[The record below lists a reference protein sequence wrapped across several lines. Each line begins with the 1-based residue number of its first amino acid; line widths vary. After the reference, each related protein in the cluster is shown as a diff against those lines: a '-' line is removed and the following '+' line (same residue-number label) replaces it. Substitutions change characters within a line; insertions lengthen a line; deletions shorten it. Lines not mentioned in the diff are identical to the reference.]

1 MSSSLPSPSPPPP
14 RLLIS
19 SSRGRREGRDWH
31 SLGCCARAIGGV
43 RQRNLCCLGLQ
54 VAVKVTEVSVL
65 VEKQKTSS
73 PTRKRLNYSMKK
85 FFFFFSHNWTI
96 SKKTKKQNKT
106 KQKTP
111 TRKKTKQNKTI
122 LKKARFC
129 MWIPMPPPGYP
140 STGKTLP
147 RGWRTKST
155 GRMLQHE

>member
-43 RQRNLCCLGLQ
+43 QQRNLCCLGLQ

-85 FFFFFSHNWTI
+85 FFFFFFSTTGQ
-96 SKKTKKQNKT
+96 SAKKQKS
-106 KQKTP
+106 
-111 TRKKTKQNKTI
+111 KTKQNKKHQLEKNKTKQNNTKESQI
-122 LKKARFC
+122 LHVNSYA
-129 MWIPMPPPGYP
+129 P
-140 STGKTLP
+140 SWLP
-147 RGWRTKST
+147 
-155 GRMLQHE
+155 